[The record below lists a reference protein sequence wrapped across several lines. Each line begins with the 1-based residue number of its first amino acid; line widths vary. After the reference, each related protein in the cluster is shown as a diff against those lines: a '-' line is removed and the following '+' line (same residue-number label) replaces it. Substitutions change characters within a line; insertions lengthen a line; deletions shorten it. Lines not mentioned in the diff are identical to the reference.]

1 MTLHLPDINPAL
13 FTLPVFHLGAMAIG
27 PISVRWYAIAYIA
40 GIVLGWFYA
49 GRMLKKTEV
58 WAPRVPPLTTEQL
71 DDFVLWITVGVIL
84 GGRIGYILFYD
95 TSMIWEHPI
104 EIIMIQNG
112 GMSFHG
118 GFTGVLVAALLYGRS
133 QKFDLARYLNL
144 GDLLASCA
152 PIGLG
157 FGRLAN
163 FINGE
168 LWGRV
173 THVPWGMVFC
183 NKYILDQYNGICPAG
198 LDPRHP
204 SQLYEAFGEGL
215 VLFSLLWFLGQ
226 RKGQFRRPGLIMGV
240 FIAGYGIIRIL
251 LENVRNPDA
260 QMPEFLRHWITMGM
274 ILSLP
279 MVAVGAWLIWNGR
292 RLEATL
298 PPATPLSEKPEAAA

>member
-1 MTLHLPDINPAL
+1 MTLNLPDINPAL
-13 FTLPVFHLGAMAIG
+13 FTLPAFHLGAMTVG
-27 PISVRWYAIAYIA
+27 PISVRWYALAYIA
-40 GIVLGWFYA
+40 GIVLGWYYA
-49 GRMLKKTEV
+49 SRLLRKTDL
-58 WAPRVPPLTTEQL
+58 WTPRVPPLTAEQL
-71 DDFVLWITVGVIL
+71 DDFIIWLACGIIL

-95 TSMIWEHPI
+95 TSMIWEHPL
-104 EIIMIQNG
+104 EMVMVQNG

-118 GFTGVLVAALLYGRS
+118 GFTGVLIASLLYGHRH
-133 QKFDLARYLNL
+133 KFDLARYLNL

-163 FINGE
+163 FVNGE

-183 NKYILDQYNGICPAG
+183 NSYVLKAYNGVCPAG
-198 LDPRHP
+198 PLPRHP

-215 VLFSLLWFLGQ
+215 VLFSVLWFLGQ

-240 FIAGYGIIRIL
+240 FIAGYGLIRIL

-260 QMPEFLRHWITMGM
+260 QMPDFLRHWITMGM

-279 MVAVGAWLIWNGR
+279 MVAVGAYLIWNGR

-298 PPATPLSEKPEAAA
+298 PPAAAATKPEAAA